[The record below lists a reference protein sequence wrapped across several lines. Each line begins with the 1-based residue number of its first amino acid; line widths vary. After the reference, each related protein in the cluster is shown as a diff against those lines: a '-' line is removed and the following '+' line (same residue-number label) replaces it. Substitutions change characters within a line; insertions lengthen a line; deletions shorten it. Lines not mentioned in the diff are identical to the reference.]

1 MCVFFFFFKQKTAY
15 EMRISDW
22 SSDVCSSDL
31 DMADVAGMEPRPLV
45 GLRRVGDED
54 ALRLGLVAPIAVHDE
69 LTAHADF
76 AVVGDPHFGVHQRRP
91 DRIHLEPCRGAV
103 AAYDRPRL
111 GMAIALQQGQAR
123 SEAHTTDLQST
134 T

>member
-1 MCVFFFFFKQKTAY
+1 
-15 EMRISDW
+15 
-22 SSDVCSSDL
+22 
-31 DMADVAGMEPRPLV
+31 MADVAGMEPRPLV

-111 GMAIALQQGQAR
+111 GLAIALR
-123 SEAHTTDLQST
+123 SEENTYEPQSLMLT
-134 T
+134 STAD